1 MRFHIDEMLK
11 KSIIFT
17 VRKINYSLY
26 NYMNQT
32 LPQNQSRYRMV
43 SYDEASPEVQTIYD
57 DTKKTLQLPFVLN
70 WFKCQGDNATLLK
83 GNWSKLKNTLM
94 EGEVPNVL
102 KQLIIYNVSKE
113 RGCNYCSHAHGIFAD
128 SMSSMISEDEGFKAT
143 QHINSP
149 SMPVSYRTAVQI
161 VTKAALNHS
170 DISDEDFSSLEKA
183 GFTKREI
190 QELMAQA
197 DLVNMLNTIA
207 DVSGIKIDNELLE
220 TPE

>member
-1 MRFHIDEMLK
+1 M
-11 KSIIFT
+11 
-17 VRKINYSLY
+17 
-26 NYMNQT
+26 MNST
-32 LPQNQSRYRMV
+32 SRYPMV
-43 SYDEASPEVQTIYD
+43 SYEEASPAVQAIYD

-70 WFKCQGDNATLLK
+70 WFKCQGDNATLLQ
-83 GNWSKLKNTLM
+83 GNWGKLKNTLM

-128 SMSSMISEDEGFKAT
+128 SMSAMISEEDGFKAT
-143 QHINSP
+143 ESLNSP
-149 SMPVSYRTAVQI
+149 SMPVSYRTAVNV
-161 VTKAALNHS
+161 VTKAALNHKE
-170 DISDEDFSSLEKA
+170 ISDEDFQELENA
-183 GFTKREI
+183 GFSKPEI

-220 TPE
+220 TLD

>member
-1 MRFHIDEMLK
+1 MATPN
-11 KSIIFT
+11 SA
-17 VRKINYSLY
+17 VSG
-26 NYMNQT
+26 
-32 LPQNQSRYRMV
+32 RYPMV
-43 SYDEASPEVQTIYD
+43 SYEEATQEVKEIYD

-102 KQLIIYNVSKE
+102 KQLIIYNVSKK
-113 RGCNYCSHAHGIFAD
+113 RGCHYCSHAHGIFAD
-128 SMSSMISEDEGFKAT
+128 SMSSMISEDENFKAT
-143 QHINSP
+143 ENIDSP
-149 SMPVSYRTAVQI
+149 TMPLSYRTAVNV
-161 VTKAALNHS
+161 VTKAALNH
-170 DISDEDFSSLEKA
+170 DQISDADFEELENA
-183 GFTKREI
+183 GFSKKEI

-220 TPE
+220 TIE

>member
-1 MRFHIDEMLK
+1 MITTSRF
-11 KSIIFT
+11 S
-17 VRKINYSLY
+17 
-26 NYMNQT
+26 
-32 LPQNQSRYRMV
+32 MV
-43 SYDEASPEVQTIYD
+43 SYEEASPEVKAIYD

-70 WFKCQGDNATLLK
+70 WFKCQGDNAVLLK

-113 RGCNYCSHAHGIFAD
+113 RGCNYCTHAHGIFAD
-128 SMSSMISEDEGFKAT
+128 SMSAMISDEENFKAT
-143 QHINSP
+143 QHLNSP
-149 SMPVSYRTAVQI
+149 TMPVSYKTAVSVI
-161 VTKAALNHS
+161 TKAALNHKEI
-170 DISDEDFSSLEKA
+170 DDLDFKELEDA
-183 GFTKREI
+183 GFNKREI

-220 TPE
+220 TLD

>member
-1 MRFHIDEMLK
+1 M
-11 KSIIFT
+11 
-17 VRKINYSLY
+17 
-26 NYMNQT
+26 MN
-32 LPQNQSRYRMV
+32 NSSRYPMI
-43 SYDEASPEVQTIYD
+43 SYDEASPAVRAIYD

-83 GNWSKLKNTLM
+83 GNWGKLKNTLM

-128 SMSSMISEDEGFKAT
+128 SMSAMISEEDGFKAT
-143 QHINSP
+143 ESLNSP
-149 SMPVSYRTAVQI
+149 SMPVSYRTAVNV
-161 VTKAALNHS
+161 VTKAALDHKN
-170 DISDEDFSSLEKA
+170 ISNEDFQELENA
-183 GFTKREI
+183 GFSNAEI

-220 TPE
+220 TLD

>member
-1 MRFHIDEMLK
+1 
-11 KSIIFT
+11 
-17 VRKINYSLY
+17 
-26 NYMNQT
+26 MNQSLSIT
-32 LPQNQSRYRMV
+32 QSRYKMV
-43 SYDEASPEVQTIYD
+43 SYDSASPEVQEIYD

-70 WFKCQGDNATLLK
+70 WFKCQGDNALLLK

-94 EGEVPNVL
+94 EGQVPNVL

-128 SMSSMISEDEGFKAT
+128 SMSSMISEEEDFKAT
-143 QHINSP
+143 QNLNSP
-149 SMPVSYRTAVQI
+149 SMPMSYKTAVQV

-170 DISDEDFSSLEKA
+170 DISDEDFEKLEDA
-183 GFTKREI
+183 GFTPKEI

-207 DVSGIKIDNELLE
+207 DVSRIKIDNELLE

>member
-1 MRFHIDEMLK
+1 ME
-11 KSIIFT
+11 
-17 VRKINYSLY
+17 
-26 NYMNQT
+26 QQ
-32 LPQNQSRYRMV
+32 LPQTQSRYRMV
-43 SYDEASPEVQTIYD
+43 SYDQANPEVQAIYD

-70 WFKCQGDNATLLK
+70 WFKCQGDNELLLR

-94 EGEVPNVL
+94 EGQVPNVL

-128 SMSSMISEDEGFKAT
+128 SMSSMISKDEGFRAT
-143 QHINSP
+143 QNLHSP

-161 VTKAALNHS
+161 VTKAALNHA
-170 DISDEDFSSLEKA
+170 DISDEDFETLEEA
-183 GFTKREI
+183 GFTSKEI

>member
-1 MRFHIDEMLK
+1 
-11 KSIIFT
+11 
-17 VRKINYSLY
+17 
-26 NYMNQT
+26 MNQT
-32 LPQNQSRYRMV
+32 LPQKQSRYRMV

-170 DISDEDFSSLEKA
+170 DISDEDFNSLLDKAKDTAFGKHYKFAEILEAEDVEK
-183 GFTKREI
+183 E
-190 QELMAQA
+190 
-197 DLVNMLNTIA
+197 

>member
-1 MRFHIDEMLK
+1 M
-11 KSIIFT
+11 
-17 VRKINYSLY
+17 
-26 NYMNQT
+26 MN
-32 LPQNQSRYRMV
+32 NSSRYPMI
-43 SYDEASPEVQTIYD
+43 SYDEASPAVQAIYD

-83 GNWSKLKNTLM
+83 GNWGKLKNTLM

-128 SMSSMISEDEGFKAT
+128 SMSAMISEEDGFKAT
-143 QHINSP
+143 ESLNSP
-149 SMPVSYRTAVQI
+149 SMPVSYRTAVNI
-161 VTKAALNHS
+161 VTKAALDHKN
-170 DISDEDFSSLEKA
+170 ISNEDFQELENA
-183 GFTKREI
+183 GFSNAEI

-220 TPE
+220 TLD

>member
-1 MRFHIDEMLK
+1 MI
-11 KSIIFT
+11 
-17 VRKINYSLY
+17 
-26 NYMNQT
+26 
-32 LPQNQSRYRMV
+32 
-43 SYDEASPEVQTIYD
+43 SYEEASEDVKAIYD

-70 WFKCQGDNATLLK
+70 WFKCQGSNATLLE

-94 EGEVPNVL
+94 KGNVPNVL
-102 KQLIIYNVSKE
+102 KQLIIYNVSKS

-128 SMSSMISEDEGFKAT
+128 SMSSMISEEEGFKAT
-143 QHINSP
+143 ENIDSP
-149 SMPVSYRTAVQI
+149 SMPASYKKAINI
-161 VTKAALNHS
+161 VTKAALQHS
-170 DISDEDFSSLEKA
+170 EVSDEDFAELEKI
-183 GFTKREI
+183 GFSNTEI